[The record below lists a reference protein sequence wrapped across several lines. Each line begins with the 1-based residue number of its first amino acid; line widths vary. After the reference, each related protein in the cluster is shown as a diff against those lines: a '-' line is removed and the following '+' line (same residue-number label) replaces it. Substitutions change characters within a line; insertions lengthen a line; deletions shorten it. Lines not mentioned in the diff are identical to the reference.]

1 MCLSK
6 ASSTHTLDGHLR
18 VETHE
23 HPRVFGVM
31 ETSVGESAI
40 QPRACV
46 FRNVYSRLH
55 LKLFFWCVCRD
66 FILILCVFHAQPFV
80 IVTNPYIFLW

>member
-31 ETSVGESAI
+31 ETSVGHL
-40 QPRACV
+40 P
-46 FRNVYSRLH
+46 FNPGPVYSEMFTVDCISNYFSGVFVGI
-55 LKLFFWCVCRD
+55 LF
-66 FILILCVFHAQPFV
+66 
-80 IVTNPYIFLW
+80 